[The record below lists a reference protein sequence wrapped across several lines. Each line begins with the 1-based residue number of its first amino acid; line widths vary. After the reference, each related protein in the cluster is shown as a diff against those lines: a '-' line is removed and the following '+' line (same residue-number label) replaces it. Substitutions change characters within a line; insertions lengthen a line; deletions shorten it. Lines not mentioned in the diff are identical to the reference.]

1 MLQAVT
7 PSQRHARSSRIS
19 ALRLLARAAVASYAC
34 FAGLNAQA
42 AEPGAVSAAF
52 GNTVISSYPDGTSQ
66 KIWLH
71 ADGTW
76 NGVSRRNAPLAG
88 KWTLRGDKV
97 CMRQTAP
104 PTLPISYC
112 TPIPASSQPGAQ
124 WAGRDVAGRAITL
137 SLMKGVPSQYQTAA
151 NGEASAAR

>member
-1 MLQAVT
+1 MHPIT
-7 PSQRHARSSRIS
+7 PSLCRVRLGRTSP
-19 ALRLLARAAVASYAC
+19 LKLLARTAVAGWAS

-42 AEPGAVSAAF
+42 AEPPAVAAAF

-76 NGVSRRNAPLAG
+76 NGISRKNAALAG

-112 TPIPASSQPGAQ
+112 TPLPASSQPGAK
-124 WAGRDVAGRAITL
+124 WASHDVAGRAITL
-137 SLMKGVPSQYQTAA
+137 SLVKGVPEQYQTAT
-151 NGEASAAR
+151 NGGASAAR

>member
-1 MLQAVT
+1 MNAVT
-7 PSQRHARSSRIS
+7 PSLRPLRLRRLS
-19 ALRLLARAAVASYAC
+19 ALRLVARTAVASYAC

-42 AEPGAVSAAF
+42 AEPGAVAAAF
-52 GNTVISSYPDGTSQ
+52 GNTVVSSYPDGTSQ

-76 NGVSRRNAPLAG
+76 NGISRKNAPLAG
-88 KWTLRGDKV
+88 KWTQRGDKV

-112 TPIPASSQPGAQ
+112 TPIPASSQPGVQ
-124 WAGRDVAGRAITL
+124 WTGRDVAGRAITL

-151 NGEASAAR
+151 AASGNAAH